1 MRRRDFCTRLT
12 GLAATAWP
20 VSTHAQQKSMP
31 VIGWLYLGKP
41 EAIAAYLPA
50 FREGLAESGF
60 VEGRSVAVEYRWAED
75 HPDRL
80 PALVNE
86 LVDRKVDVVVTIGT
100 AP

>member
-1 MRRRDFCTRLT
+1 V
-12 GLAATAWP
+12 A

-60 VEGRSVAVEYRWAED
+60 VEGRSVAVEYRWA
-75 HPDRL
+75 
-80 PALVNE
+80 
-86 LVDRKVDVVVTIGT
+86 
-100 AP
+100 